1 LTSSSSSS
9 LLSKGSSSSSPH
21 GTSYPHL
28 LFTESSY
35 SHLLF
40 TETDEVLL
48 NCKELAHEMAESIRQ
63 EDVLQREVGE
73 M

>member
-1 LTSSSSSS
+1 LASSSSSS

-28 LFTESSY
+28 LFTEI
-35 SHLLF
+35 
-40 TETDEVLL
+40 DEVLL

-63 EDVLQREVGE
+63 GDVLQWEVGE